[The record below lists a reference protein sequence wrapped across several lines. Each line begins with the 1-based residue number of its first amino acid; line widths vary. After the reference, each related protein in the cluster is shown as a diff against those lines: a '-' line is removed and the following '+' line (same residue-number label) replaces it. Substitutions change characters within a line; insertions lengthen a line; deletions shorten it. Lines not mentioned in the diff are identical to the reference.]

1 MTDVKSQPVILA
13 VSGLD
18 LDFAGGAE
26 IALHE
31 LLVEA
36 REAGLP
42 AVHFHPGA
50 TAETKSLRG
59 VPVLPMERVFEHDIA
74 AVLVNRGSRDDRN
87 AMLFAAAAKARGIP
101 VYQWMHDY
109 MDTPL
114 PGARV
119 FAASK
124 AHALASGLGADSV
137 LTPVAGSPIALPEPS
152 PRVPV
157 LGPQVFVPSNA
168 IGKGGDTAVTVAA
181 WVDGWYAGLAGETG
195 DKLGSLPAQSMA
207 AVFTGDIE
215 LRPDRPTFWM
225 GGAGAVPWQAI
236 ARPRNVLGFARM
248 GSSWGQEAF
257 RKMLVDMDLAL
268 VPTRQETFCR
278 TIAEC
283 LELGLPVVASAI
295 PAVVETFSLAA
306 TLVHPEAPARVW
318 WCACLAVL
326 RESAETRANRVRI
339 GRALVVRL
347 HAEARQQRERL
358 FAEWRHALEAPAG
371 RVNEATLDAV
381 AKWGQES

>member
-1 MTDVKSQPVILA
+1 MERVREQGPVILA
-13 VSGLD
+13 VSALD

-36 REAGLP
+36 REFGLP
-42 AVHFHPGA
+42 VAHFHPGA
-50 TAETKSLRG
+50 KAEGVSARG
-59 VPVLPMERVFEHDIA
+59 VPVLPIEQVFQRDIA

-87 AMLFAAAAKARGIP
+87 ALLFAAAAKARGLP

-119 FAASK
+119 FAASRS
-124 AHALASGLGADSV
+124 HALASGLGAGSV
-137 LTPVAGSPIALPEPS
+137 LTPLASSPLAVPERS
-152 PRVPV
+152 PRPPM

-181 WVDGWYAGLAGETG
+181 WVDGWHAGRQGETG
-195 DKLGSLPAQSMA
+195 DRLGTIDAQAMA
-207 AVFTGDIE
+207 GTYAGDVE
-215 LRPDRPTFWM
+215 LRPDLPTFWV

-236 ARPRNVLGFARM
+236 ARPRNVIGFARM

-257 RKMLVDMDLAL
+257 RRMLTDMDLAL

-283 LELGLPVVASAI
+283 LEMGLPVVASSI

-306 TLVHPEAPARVW
+306 VLVHPEAPARVW
-318 WCACLAVL
+318 WRACLAVL
-326 RESAETRANRVRI
+326 RETSSTREDRQRI
-339 GRALVVRL
+339 GRALIERL
-347 HAEARQQRERL
+347 HADAKRQRDAL
-358 FAEWRHALEAPAG
+358 FAEWRSTLADTPR
-371 RVNEATLDAV
+371 RVTEATLDLV
-381 AKWGQES
+381 AKWGVE